1 MSMKIRKENQADS
14 DAIGRLNDEAFS
26 SREESKIVER
36 LRTSGNLY
44 LSLVAE
50 EKGDIVGHIAFS
62 PVVVE
67 GHNLNTLVGLAP
79 MSVNPKFQGKGIG
92 SDLVRRSIEILR
104 DQGMTAIFVL
114 GHPEYYPR
122 FGFKPA
128 SSHFGIRSTYDV
140 SDDVFM
146 AVELEDQ
153 SLDGISGI
161 ANYCTQFNEK

>member
-1 MSMKIRKENQADS
+1 MKIRKENQADS
-14 DAIGRLNDEAFS
+14 DAIARLNDEAFS
-26 SREESKIVER
+26 SREESKFVEG
-36 LRTSGNLY
+36 LRASGNLY

-50 EKGDIVGHIAFS
+50 EKGEIVGHIAFS

-67 GHNLNTLVGLAP
+67 GHNLTTLVGLAP

-114 GHPEYYPR
+114 GHPGYYPR

-153 SLDGISGI
+153 SLDGINGV
-161 ANYCTQFNEK
+161 ANYCAQFNGK